1 MGVIVFLLTIWLFI
15 LWRNDRPGELETAHD
30 RDDAAIDHLAAT
42 LGAALGCE
50 IVSRSHRSTQVV
62 LDVRLDARECRVHV
76 DALGYAVEVE
86 LRIEAPRGIL
96 VQRLLA
102 PGERTHHCQLGQV
115 RGEVPEG
122 LMPVLIAACD
132 MRVSSVS
139 LSGAKLQL
147 TCEQHLRDFAGRP
160 ELLVGLLSHALA
172 LAERLEHDFRW

>member
-1 MGVIVFLLTIWLFI
+1 MGLIVVMLALALVIAIRKEQL
-15 LWRNDRPGELETAHD
+15 GELEID
-30 RDDAAIDHLAAT
+30 DERDNVAVDQLAAT

-62 LDVRLDARECRVHV
+62 LGVRLDARECRVHV
-76 DALGYAVEVE
+76 DTLGYAVEVE
-86 LRIEAPRGIL
+86 LRVEAPRGIL
-96 VQRLLA
+96 VQRLVA

-132 MRVSSVS
+132 VRVSTIS

-147 TCEQHLRDFAGRP
+147 TCEQPLRDFAVRP

-172 LAERLEHDFRW
+172 LAERLEHGFRW

>member
-1 MGVIVFLLTIWLFI
+1 MGLIVVMLALALVIAIRKEQL
-15 LWRNDRPGELETAHD
+15 GEQEID
-30 RDDAAIDHLAAT
+30 DERDNVAVDQLAAT

-62 LDVRLDARECRVHV
+62 LGVRLDARACRVHV

-86 LRIEAPRGIL
+86 LRVEAPRGIL
-96 VQRLLA
+96 VQRLVA

-132 MRVSSVS
+132 VRVSTIS

-147 TCEQHLRDFAGRP
+147 TCEQPLRDFAVRP

>member
-1 MGVIVFLLTIWLFI
+1 MGLIVVMLALALVIAIRKEQL
-15 LWRNDRPGELETAHD
+15 GEQEID
-30 RDDAAIDHLAAT
+30 DERDNVAVDQLAAT

-62 LDVRLDARECRVHV
+62 LGVRLDARECRVHV
-76 DALGYAVEVE
+76 DTLGYAVEVE
-86 LRIEAPRGIL
+86 LRVEAPRGIL
-96 VQRLLA
+96 VQRLVA

-132 MRVSSVS
+132 VRVSTIS

-147 TCEQHLRDFAGRP
+147 TCEQPLRDFAVRP